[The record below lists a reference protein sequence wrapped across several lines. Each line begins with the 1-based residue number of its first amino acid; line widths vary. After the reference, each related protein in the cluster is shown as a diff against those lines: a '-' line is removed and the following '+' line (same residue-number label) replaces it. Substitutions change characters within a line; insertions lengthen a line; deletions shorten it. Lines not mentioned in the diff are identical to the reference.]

1 MPEPQTVERTV
12 VRFPRF
18 SFCPTVRMGAA
29 DYKFHSEEM
38 KRSLLGAI
46 LCLLTVM
53 LHVAAVSGKVA
64 TVYKGGIEWSVNTVS
79 KTAVAVGPSDKTYGS
94 LTNPVIPDSVLSQA
108 LVLPASHRS
117 SLYPVPSRFPKRW
130 YISGKVLSKI
140 APSSPVRWLFPIM
153 LRVST
158 MRHSSIVRV

>member
-1 MPEPQTVERTV
+1 
-12 VRFPRF
+12 
-18 SFCPTVRMGAA
+18 MGAA

-53 LHVAAVSGKVA
+53 LHVAPVSGKIA

-94 LTNPVIPDSVLSQA
+94 LTNPVIPDSVSYEK
-108 LVLPASHRS
+108 VN
-117 SLYPVPSRFPKRW
+117 YPVTGIGASCFTSFKSVSGTITLPKTLV
-130 YISGKVLSKI
+130 YIGKVLSKI